1 MTTAG
6 PVGTDRPFSHRFSVV
21 NVTPTNR
28 PNPVWLR
35 RQASL
40 IDLISEGDI
49 GPSSPLTIGR
59 LAVLGDHILVDRIE
73 VHDDP
78 VGAVGPEAVQ
88 AFQRRQDGVH
98 GAGSPVELPEAFLQV
113 LPGVRFRERR
123 EIVRRPVLLAFA
135 HLSAPYLQ
143 PLSPRSIFRTAQAAR
158 TTASTVA
165 AIMAATTHAP
175 GGKGSSPA
183 SWARGSRAVS
193 RLGAGSC
200 VRRPGLP
207 SPSGLLSASR
217 RCARSRPPGGRP
229 RPAQGG
235 RGYRGRRTSRLPA
248 GRRRPFSRP
257 PARRARRG
265 VRPGSCRCARTRL
278 PDPPP
283 TSRPAS

>member
-1 MTTAG
+1 MEKRTREAGPLPGSIEKWWSSARSWAAWPCGAILARDSRMTTAG
-6 PVGTDRPFSHRFSVV
+6 PVGTDRPFSHRFSVM

-59 LAVLGDHILVDRIE
+59 LAVLGGHILVDRIE

-135 HLSAPYLQ
+135 HLSAP
-143 PLSPRSIFRTAQAAR
+143 
-158 TTASTVA
+158 
-165 AIMAATTHAP
+165 
-175 GGKGSSPA
+175 
-183 SWARGSRAVS
+183 
-193 RLGAGSC
+193 
-200 VRRPGLP
+200 
-207 SPSGLLSASR
+207 
-217 RCARSRPPGGRP
+217 
-229 RPAQGG
+229 
-235 RGYRGRRTSRLPA
+235 
-248 GRRRPFSRP
+248 
-257 PARRARRG
+257 
-265 VRPGSCRCARTRL
+265 
-278 PDPPP
+278 
-283 TSRPAS
+283 